1 MDVKDHHKLGIGKQ
15 ASEGTLNRSPW
26 YLVGTVIYSKREG
39 GRDNHTPMLKQA
51 LVVPCVLLGGLRAG
65 VLSVSLFPSLPLSF
79 SLILLAFQRRRS
91 GRSGMLP
98 ERPLPTRTV
107 HCAFRRTLSLSLSLT
122 WVIIAQPGGASC
134 FTPRAAVV
142 LQLPPPSRRAVY
154 GSPGSWG
161 WAWCRDRGACLCQ
174 GRKVTSCR
182 GLLGGDGGLIGS
194 VEHCEN
200 ESTSA

>member
-1 MDVKDHHKLGIGKQ
+1 MGCGLG
-15 ASEGTLNRSPW
+15 SSRSPSFHLSLSLSLSSCSHSNGAALAGRECSLRDP
-26 YLVGTVIYSKREG
+26 YRPVPFTAHSVG
-39 GRDNHTPMLKQA
+39 
-51 LVVPCVLLGGLRAG
+51 
-65 VLSVSLFPSLPLSF
+65 
-79 SLILLAFQRRRS
+79 
-91 GRSGMLP
+91 
-98 ERPLPTRTV
+98 
-107 HCAFRRTLSLSLSLT
+107 LSLSLSLT

-161 WAWCRDRGACLCQ
+161 WAWSRDRGACLCQ

-182 GLLGGDGGLIGS
+182 GLLGGDRGLIGS